1 MAPDTEKVTELD
13 QKEQNDDVYELV
25 LPPGIPS
32 KVIIAACKE
41 FNTDVVTAY
50 ADVETG
56 LADVTSRDLL
66 AFRADK
72 ETIEKIREFIIEGT
86 HKFIND

>member
-1 MAPDTEKVTELD
+1 MPSEAEKDTN
-13 QKEQNDDVYELV
+13 EQNEDVYELV

-41 FNTDVVTAY
+41 FNKDVVSAY
-50 ADVETG
+50 VDVETG

-66 AFRADK
+66 AFRANK
-72 ETIEKIREFIIEGT
+72 ETIEKIRKFVLEET
-86 HKFIND
+86 NKFINE

>member
-1 MAPDTEKVTELD
+1 MAQEAEKDTEG
-13 QKEQNDDVYELV
+13 QNEDVYELV

-32 KVIIAACKE
+32 KIIIAACKE
-41 FNTDVVTAY
+41 FNTDVVSAY

-56 LADVTSRDLL
+56 LNDVTSRDLL

-72 ETIEKIREFIIEGT
+72 ETIEKIQEFVVEET
-86 HKFIND
+86 RKFIDE

>member
-1 MAPDTEKVTELD
+1 MAPDTEKDAED
-13 QKEQNDDVYELV
+13 QNEDVYEFV

-41 FNTDVVTAY
+41 FNTDVVSAY

-72 ETIEKIREFIIEGT
+72 ETIEKIREFVIEET
-86 HKFIND
+86 RKFINE

>member
-1 MAPDTEKVTELD
+1 MPSEAEKDTGEPNE
-13 QKEQNDDVYELV
+13 DVYEFV

-41 FNTDVVTAY
+41 FNTDVVSAY
-50 ADVETG
+50 VDVETG
-56 LADVTSRDLL
+56 LTDVTGRDLL

-72 ETIEKIREFIIEGT
+72 ETIEKIRKFVIEET
-86 HKFIND
+86 RKFINE

>member
-1 MAPDTEKVTELD
+1 MPSEAGKDTS
-13 QKEQNDDVYELV
+13 EQNEDVYELV

-41 FNTDVVTAY
+41 FNTDVVSAY
-50 ADVETG
+50 VDVETG
-56 LADVTSRDLL
+56 LADVTGRDLL

-72 ETIEKIREFIIEGT
+72 ETIEKIRKFVIEET
-86 HKFIND
+86 RKFIDE

>member
-1 MAPDTEKVTELD
+1 MAHEAEKDTEG
-13 QKEQNDDVYELV
+13 QNEDVYELV

-32 KVIIAACKE
+32 KIIIAACKE
-41 FNTDVVTAY
+41 FNTDVVSAY

-56 LADVTSRDLL
+56 LNDVTSRDLL

-72 ETIEKIREFIIEGT
+72 ETIEKIQEFVIEET
-86 HKFIND
+86 RKFIEE

>member
-1 MAPDTEKVTELD
+1 MAQDVEKDTEG
-13 QKEQNDDVYELV
+13 QNEDVYELV

-32 KVIIAACKE
+32 KVIIAVCKE
-41 FNTDVVTAY
+41 FNTDVVSAY

-56 LADVTSRDLL
+56 LADITSRDLL

-72 ETIEKIREFIIEGT
+72 ETIEKIRQFVVEET
-86 HKFIND
+86 RKFIDE

>member
-1 MAPDTEKVTELD
+1 MPSEAEKDTS
-13 QKEQNDDVYELV
+13 EQNEDVYELV

-32 KVIIAACKE
+32 RVIIAACKE

-72 ETIEKIREFIIEGT
+72 ETIEKIRKFVIEET
-86 HKFIND
+86 TKFINE

>member
-1 MAPDTEKVTELD
+1 MSPDAEKDTE
-13 QKEQNDDVYELV
+13 EQNEDVYELV

-32 KVIIAACKE
+32 KVIIAVCKE
-41 FNTDVVTAY
+41 FNTDVVSAY

-66 AFRADK
+66 AFRANK
-72 ETIEKIREFIIEGT
+72 ETIEKILEFVEEET
-86 HKFIND
+86 RKFINE

>member
-1 MAPDTEKVTELD
+1 MPSEAEKDTG
-13 QKEQNDDVYELV
+13 EQNEDVYELV

-41 FNTDVVTAY
+41 FNTDVVSAY
-50 ADVETG
+50 VDVETG

-72 ETIEKIREFIIEGT
+72 ETIEKIRKFVIEET
-86 HKFIND
+86 QKFINE

>member
-1 MAPDTEKVTELD
+1 LMAQDAEKDAEG
-13 QKEQNDDVYELV
+13 QNEDVYELV

-41 FNTDVVTAY
+41 FNTDVVSAY

-72 ETIEKIREFIIEGT
+72 ETIEKIREFVIEET
-86 HKFIND
+86 RKFIDD

>member
-1 MAPDTEKVTELD
+1 MAQDAEKDTEG
-13 QKEQNDDVYELV
+13 QNEDVYELV

-41 FNTDVVTAY
+41 FNTDVVSAY

-56 LADVTSRDLL
+56 LTDVTSRDLL

-72 ETIEKIREFIIEGT
+72 ETIEKIREFVIEET
-86 HKFIND
+86 RKFIDE

>member
-1 MAPDTEKVTELD
+1 MPSEAKNNTS
-13 QKEQNDDVYELV
+13 EQNEDVYELV

-41 FNTDVVTAY
+41 FNTDVVSAY

-66 AFRADK
+66 GFRADK
-72 ETIEKIREFIIEGT
+72 ETIEKIRKFVVEET
-86 HKFIND
+86 RKFINE

>member
-1 MAPDTEKVTELD
+1 MAPESGQKTE
-13 QKEQNDDVYELV
+13 EQSEDVYELV
-25 LPPGIPS
+25 MPPGIPS
-32 KVIIAACKE
+32 KVIVAACKK
-41 FNTDVVTAY
+41 FDTDVVSAY

-72 ETIEKIREFIIEGT
+72 DTIEKIRTFIIEET
-86 HKFIND
+86 EKFINE

>member
-1 MAPDTEKVTELD
+1 MAQDAEKDTEGRNE
-13 QKEQNDDVYELV
+13 DVYELV

-32 KVIIAACKE
+32 KIIIAVCKE
-41 FNTDVVTAY
+41 FNTDVVSAY

-56 LADVTSRDLL
+56 LADITSRDLL

-72 ETIEKIREFIIEGT
+72 ETIEKIRQFVVEET
-86 HKFIND
+86 RKFIDE

>member
-1 MAPDTEKVTELD
+1 D
-13 QKEQNDDVYELV
+13 QNGDVYELV

-32 KVIIAACKE
+32 KIIVAVCKE
-41 FNTDVVTAY
+41 FNTDVVSAY

-72 ETIEKIREFIIEGT
+72 ETIEKIREFVIEET
-86 HKFIND
+86 RKFIDE

>member
-1 MAPDTEKVTELD
+1 MAQDAEKDTEG
-13 QKEQNDDVYELV
+13 QNEDVYELV

-32 KVIIAACKE
+32 KVIIAVCKE
-41 FNTDVVTAY
+41 FNTDVVSAY

-72 ETIEKIREFIIEGT
+72 ETIEKIREFVVEET
-86 HKFIND
+86 RKFIDE

>member
-1 MAPDTEKVTELD
+1 MPSEAEKDTS
-13 QKEQNDDVYELV
+13 EQNEDVYELV

-41 FNTDVVTAY
+41 FNTDVVSAY

-72 ETIEKIREFIIEGT
+72 ETIEKIRKFVEEET
-86 HKFIND
+86 RKFINE

>member
-1 MAPDTEKVTELD
+1 MAQEAEKDTKG
-13 QKEQNDDVYELV
+13 QNEDVYELV

-32 KVIIAACKE
+32 KVMIAACEK
-41 FNTDVVTAY
+41 FNTDVVAAY

-72 ETIEKIREFIIEGT
+72 EAIEKIREFVIEET
-86 HKFIND
+86 RKFIDD

>member
-1 MAPDTEKVTELD
+1 MAQDAEKDAEG
-13 QKEQNDDVYELV
+13 QNEDVYELV

-41 FNTDVVTAY
+41 FNTDVVSAY

-72 ETIEKIREFIIEGT
+72 ETIEKIREFVIEET
-86 HKFIND
+86 RKFIDE

>member
-1 MAPDTEKVTELD
+1 MAQDAEKDTEG
-13 QKEQNDDVYELV
+13 QNEDIYELV

-32 KVIIAACKE
+32 KVIIAVCKE
-41 FNTDVVTAY
+41 FNTDVVSAY

-72 ETIEKIREFIIEGT
+72 ETIEKIREFVIEAT
-86 HKFIND
+86 RKFIDE

>member
-1 MAPDTEKVTELD
+1 MPSEAEKDTN
-13 QKEQNDDVYELV
+13 EQNEDVYELV

-41 FNTDVVTAY
+41 FDTDVVSAY

-72 ETIEKIREFIIEGT
+72 QTIDKIREFVIEET
-86 HKFIND
+86 RKFINE

>member
-1 MAPDTEKVTELD
+1 MPSEAEKDTN
-13 QKEQNDDVYELV
+13 EQNEDVYELV

-32 KVIIAACKE
+32 KVIIAACKQ
-41 FNTDVVTAY
+41 FNTDVVSAY

-56 LADVTSRDLL
+56 LTDVTSRDLL

-72 ETIEKIREFIIEGT
+72 ETIDKIRKFVIEET
-86 HKFIND
+86 RKFINE

>member
-1 MAPDTEKVTELD
+1 MPSEAEKNTS
-13 QKEQNDDVYELV
+13 EQNEDVYELV

-41 FNTDVVTAY
+41 FNTDVVSAY

-72 ETIEKIREFIIEGT
+72 ETIEKIRKFVVEET
-86 HKFIND
+86 RKFINE

>member
-1 MAPDTEKVTELD
+1 MAQDAEKDTEG
-13 QKEQNDDVYELV
+13 QNEAVYELV

-32 KVIIAACKE
+32 KVIIAVCKE
-41 FNTDVVTAY
+41 FNTDVVSAY

-72 ETIEKIREFIIEGT
+72 ETIEKIREFVVEET
-86 HKFIND
+86 RKFIDE

>member
-1 MAPDTEKVTELD
+1 MAPDEEKTTERD
-13 QKEQNDDVYELV
+13 KEEENNDVYELV

-72 ETIEKIREFIIEGT
+72 ETIEKIREFVIEET
-86 HKFIND
+86 QKFINE

>member
-1 MAPDTEKVTELD
+1 MAQDAEKDTED
-13 QKEQNDDVYELV
+13 QNEDVYELV

-41 FNTDVVTAY
+41 FNTDVVSAY

-72 ETIEKIREFIIEGT
+72 ETIEKIREFVIEET
-86 HKFIND
+86 RKFIDG

>member
-1 MAPDTEKVTELD
+1 MAQDVENDTED
-13 QKEQNDDVYELV
+13 QKDDVYELV

-41 FNTDVVTAY
+41 FNTDVVTTY
-50 ADVETG
+50 TDVETG

-72 ETIEKIREFIIEGT
+72 ETIEKIRAFVIEET
-86 HKFIND
+86 RKFIND

>member
-1 MAPDTEKVTELD
+1 MPSEAEKDTS
-13 QKEQNDDVYELV
+13 EQNEDVYELV

-41 FNTDVVTAY
+41 FNTDVVSAY

-72 ETIEKIREFIIEGT
+72 ETIEKIRKYVVEET
-86 HKFIND
+86 RKFINE

>member
-1 MAPDTEKVTELD
+1 MAQDAEKDTEG
-13 QKEQNDDVYELV
+13 QNEDVYELV

-32 KVIIAACKE
+32 KIIIAVCKE
-41 FNTDVVTAY
+41 FNTDVVSAY

-56 LADVTSRDLL
+56 LADITSRDLL

-72 ETIEKIREFIIEGT
+72 ETIEKIRQFVVEET
-86 HKFIND
+86 RKFIDE

>member
-1 MAPDTEKVTELD
+1 MPSEAEKDTS
-13 QKEQNDDVYELV
+13 EQNEDVYELV

-41 FNTDVVTAY
+41 FNTDVVSAY

-72 ETIEKIREFIIEGT
+72 ETIEKIRKFVVEET
-86 HKFIND
+86 RKFINE

>member
-1 MAPDTEKVTELD
+1 MMPSEAEKDTS
-13 QKEQNDDVYELV
+13 EQNEDVYELV

-41 FNTDVVTAY
+41 FNTDVVSAY
-50 ADVETG
+50 VDVETG
-56 LADVTSRDLL
+56 LADVTGRDLL

-72 ETIEKIREFIIEGT
+72 ETIEKIRKFVIEET
-86 HKFIND
+86 RKFIDE

>member
-1 MAPDTEKVTELD
+1 MAQDAENDADD
-13 QKEQNDDVYELV
+13 QKEDVYELV

-41 FNTDVVTAY
+41 FSTDVVTTY
-50 ADVETG
+50 TDVETG

-72 ETIEKIREFIIEGT
+72 ETIEKIRAFVIEET
-86 HKFIND
+86 KKFIND

>member
-1 MAPDTEKVTELD
+1 MAQDVEKDTEG
-13 QKEQNDDVYELV
+13 QNEDVYELV

-32 KVIIAACKE
+32 KIIIAVCKE
-41 FNTDVVTAY
+41 FNTDVVSAY

-56 LADVTSRDLL
+56 LADITSRDLL

-72 ETIEKIREFIIEGT
+72 ETIEKIRQFVVEET
-86 HKFIND
+86 RKFIDE